1 MAARSK
7 IKKCRKADP
16 GACSDYYEAVSEN
29 KYKVCAAKQGG
40 RKCGRKKAV
49 TCPSPPPSLPPPS
62 LPPPSPPPPETSCD
76 AELAGRDAIGKCK
89 NAPLSACSSFY
100 EVLAHAH

>member
-1 MAARSK
+1 MAARSE

-29 KYKVCAAKQGG
+29 KYKVCTAKQGG

-49 TCPSPPPSLPPPS
+49 T
-62 LPPPSPPPPETSCD
+62 PPSPPPPKTSCD
-76 AELAGRDAIGKCK
+76 AELAGRDVIGKCK